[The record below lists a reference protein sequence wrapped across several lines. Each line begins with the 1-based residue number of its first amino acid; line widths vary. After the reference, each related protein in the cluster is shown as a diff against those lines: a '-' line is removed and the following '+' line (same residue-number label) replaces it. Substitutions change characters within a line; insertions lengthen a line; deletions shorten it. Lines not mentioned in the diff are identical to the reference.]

1 MQERTMP
8 IQFRCG
14 SCKQLL
20 GIATR
25 KAGHVVNCPTCGN
38 KTVVPRDNPA
48 PVKAPVHQP
57 ALAGAAPDTMHAGP
71 EEPPG
76 PVFTAEPDE
85 PVGLSLL
92 DRVDMDALLAPPKE
106 GQPVAQLPPPAPA
119 PAPKQEA
126 PAETKRPARKKN
138 LEFTAMPPV
147 AQDQEP
153 EPEPEADDLDSLPD
167 LDVQTN
173 PNFTLVLTPMRV
185 TVLVVLLIALLAGV
199 LLLGMWLGSRFTTT

>member
-1 MQERTMP
+1 MP

-14 SCKQLL
+14 SCNQLL

-38 KTVVPRDNPA
+38 KTVVPRTIPA
-48 PVKAPVHQP
+48 PAKSPEP
-57 ALAGAAPDTMHAGP
+57 ALAGVEGAPDTMHAGP

-106 GQPVAQLPPPAPA
+106 GQPVAQLPPPPA
-119 PAPKQEA
+119 AAAPKREA
-126 PAETKRPARKKN
+126 PAEAPRPGRKKN

-147 AQDQEP
+147 PAGPEETHEHDLEP
-153 EPEPEADDLDSLPD
+153 EPDDLDSLPD
-167 LDVQTN
+167 LDTQPAS

-185 TVLVVLLIALLAGV
+185 TVLVVLFIALLAGV
-199 LLLGMWLGSRFTTT
+199 LLLGMWLGSRFTAN